1 MKLKRD
7 NHFLPQCYQKGF
19 GDASGKVW
27 VKYTDKEP
35 EYRNPA
41 SVGRRRDLYLWKMN
55 GKQTDNVEDF
65 FGRHVETPFAALSQR
80 IKNEQEK
87 FANISA
93 NEAGTLARFVASQ
106 VVRTAA
112 HKQCIEEQ
120 ARASVDTN
128 TFVRVML
135 RKIESV
141 LDGWLSDMPI
151 FDFVT
156 PLPYIG
162 ETYITGDH
170 PVLALIFNDN
180 PVWTPTD
187 TPQQGITNLADIL
200 NGPHVFAVALSPY
213 ICVYIYGQAKRLP
226 SLPPRTIEPRDVRKF
241 NDLVRGQCK
250 IFTLARDKASLN

>member
-1 MKLKRD
+1 MRLKRD
-7 NHFLPQCYQKGF
+7 NHFLPVCYQKGF
-19 GDASGKVW
+19 GDAAGKVW

-41 SVGRRRDLYLWKMN
+41 SVGRHRNLYLWKMN
-55 GKQTDNVEDF
+55 GKQTDNVENF
-65 FGRHVETPFAALSQR
+65 FGRHVETPFAVLSQR
-80 IKNEQEK
+80 IKNEREN

-93 NEAGTLARFVASQ
+93 SEAGILARFVASQ
-106 VVRTAA
+106 AVRTMA

-120 ARASVDTN
+120 ARGSVDAN

-135 RKIESV
+135 RKTQTVINR
-141 LDGWLSDMPI
+141 WLNDTPI

-180 PVWTPTD
+180 PLWVPID
-187 TPQQGITNLADIL
+187 TPQQGITSLADIL
-200 NGPHVFAVALSPY
+200 NRPHAFAVALSPY
-213 ICVYIYGQAKRLP
+213 VCLYIHGQAKRPP

-241 NDLVRGQCK
+241 NDLIRGQCK
-250 IFTLARDKASLN
+250 IFTLARDKTSLN